1 MKYVYFDAKSGL
13 SGDMILGALLDLGVS
28 PAKFRSRMAKL
39 GLPVRIEIGDTERS
53 YFRGLKVDVLI
64 KGKPSPARYWKD
76 IAALIKKADFAPT
89 VKERA
94 LAIFR
99 TLFEAEAKVHGCS
112 FEETHLHEAGAD
124 DALIDVVGCAWLTEE
139 LGIGAFYASP
149 LNVGE
154 GWVKTSHG
162 VLPVPPP
169 AVAEIL
175 KGVPVYS
182 AHVREEL
189 VTPTGAAIVK
199 TLVAKFL
206 PFPELVYDRIGYGA
220 GGRDTPGLPNILR
233 AFYGDE
239 RGFAPDKRVHI
250 VEATIDDANPQVL
263 AAFLETALG
272 LGAIDAY
279 LTPVVMK
286 KNRLGTKL
294 TLLAAEDKLD
304 PLVAAVFRETS
315 SIGVRHFPVGRRAL
329 DRTVIPVRVLGG
341 TVGIKVASFGN
352 EPVNAQPEFSDA
364 LALAHKRGLPVK
376 EVLRRALAAY
386 DRKK

>member
-53 YFRGLKVDVLI
+53 YFRGLKVDVHI

-76 IAALIKKADFAPT
+76 IAALVKKADFAPT

-99 TLFEAEAKVHGCS
+99 TLFGAEAKVHGCS

-139 LGIGAFYASP
+139 LEIKAFYASP

-329 DRTVIPVRVLGG
+329 DRTVVPVRVLGG

>member
-28 PAKFRSRMAKL
+28 PAKFRARMARL

-53 YFRGLKVDVLI
+53 YFRGLKVDVHI

-76 IAALIKKADFAPT
+76 IAALIKKADFAPA

-99 TLFEAEAKVHGCS
+99 TLFEAEAKVHGCT

-139 LGIGAFYASP
+139 LEIGAIYASP

-250 VEATIDDANPQVL
+250 IEATIDDANPQVL

-329 DRTVIPVRVLGG
+329 DRTMVPVRVLGG
-341 TVGIKVASFGN
+341 TVGIKVASLGS
-352 EPVNAQPEFSDA
+352 EPVNAQPEFADA
-364 LALAHKRGLPVK
+364 LALARKRGLPVK

-386 DRKK
+386 DRAK

>member
-1 MKYVYFDAKSGL
+1 MKYIYFDAKSGL

-28 PAKFRSRMAKL
+28 RPKFRAACAKL
-39 GLPVRIEIGDTERS
+39 GLPVRISVGDVERS
-53 YFRGLKVDVLI
+53 HFRGLKVDVQI
-64 KGKPSPARYWKD
+64 KGKPSPARHWKD
-76 IAALIKKADFAPT
+76 IAALIKRSDFDAA

-99 TLFEAEAKVHGCS
+99 TLFEAESKVHGCS

-124 DALIDVVGCAWLTEE
+124 DALIDVVGCSWLAEE

-182 AHVREEL
+182 AHAREEL

-199 TLVAKFL
+199 TLAVRFL
-206 PFPELVYDRIGYGA
+206 PFPELIYDRIGYGA

-239 RGFAPDKRVHI
+239 GGFAPDKQVHV
-250 VEATIDDANPQVL
+250 VEATIDDANPQIL
-263 AAFLETALG
+263 AAFLETALE
-272 LGAIDAY
+272 LGAIDVY
-279 LTPVVMK
+279 LTPIVMK
-286 KNRLGTKL
+286 KNRLATKL
-294 TLLAAEDKLD
+294 TLLAGRDKLD
-304 PLVAAVFRETS
+304 ALIAAVFRETS
-315 SIGVRHFPVGRRAL
+315 SIGVRYFPVERRAL
-329 DRTVIPVRVLGG
+329 DRSVTKVRVLGEP
-341 TVGIKVASFGN
+341 VGIKVASFGGG
-352 EPVNAQPEFSDA
+352 PVNAQPEFSDC
-364 LALAHKRGLPVK
+364 LAAARKHKVPVK
-376 EVLRRALAAY
+376 EVLRLALAAY
-386 DRKK
+386 GRQE

>member
-28 PAKFRSRMAKL
+28 PAKFRARMAKL
-39 GLPVRIEIGDTERS
+39 GLPVRIGIGDTERS
-53 YFRGLKVDVLI
+53 HFRGLKVDVEI

-76 IAALIKKADFAPT
+76 IAALIRRADLPPA

-124 DALIDVVGCAWLTEE
+124 DALIDVVGCAWLAGE
-139 LGIGAFYASP
+139 LGIAAFYASP

-175 KGVPVYS
+175 RGVPVYS

-199 TLVAKFL
+199 TLVSKFL

-294 TLLAAEDKLD
+294 TLLAAEDRLD
-304 PLVAAVFRETS
+304 ILVDAIFRETS

-329 DRTVIPVRVLGG
+329 DRAVVPVRVLGG
-341 TVGIKVASFGN
+341 TVGIKVASRGG
-352 EPVNAQPEFSDA
+352 EPVNAQPEFADA
-364 LALAHKRGLPVK
+364 LALARKRGLPVK
-376 EVLRRALAAY
+376 DVLRQALAAY